1 MTQIALSN
9 RFGLSESSGRK
20 LIKFFSDYIPYTI
33 LKGNKLFT
41 EESYDSLKIIMDI
54 KNRGY
59 SKVEILEILESVDNI
74 FSIDL
79 DNTPYRTL
87 SNSLSQSALSSTV
100 GWSEARGRSWIKSF
114 DEFFQYEVR
123 ANVKYFNEE
132 AVDTLMLIRKINDLG
147 YAKDDVKEILTANKG
162 LTLATFSTLKLKNK
176 RARTSVTNYDKGL
189 SDEIPPRSELM
200 LAILEVLKDK
210 QPCKTTEITDRV
222 AVYLQLSEELQ
233 SMKDEANK
241 EFVFV
246 SRLRSA
252 RGSLKNKA
260 YIVETTKYTYQ
271 ITDTGLEL
279 LSEDEDDIDEEIE
292 ELDTFVDP
300 FDTVE
305 ENVKEIQH
313 QLVNDLLN
321 VIQTIHW
328 RRLEVIVVELL
339 ESMGYGKGEVTQRT
353 RDGGF
358 DGMVLGDE
366 FGFDRIYIQSK
377 RYKKSRKVS
386 ASEVRD
392 FSGTL
397 DSEGSKKGIIITTS
411 SYSREAT
418 NYINKLKEKHIE
430 LIDGERLAKLLIRHK
445 IGVKI
450 RKKIIIQS
458 IDDDYFTG
466 EE

>member
-9 RFGLSESSGRK
+9 RLGLSESYGRQW
-20 LIKFFSDYIPYTI
+20 IKFFSDYIPYTI
-33 LKGNKLFT
+33 FKGNKFFT

-54 KNRGY
+54 KSRGY
-59 SKVEILEILESVDNI
+59 SRMEIKEILDSVDDI
-74 FSIDL
+74 SLIDL
-79 DNTPYRTL
+79 ENTPHR
-87 SNSLSQSALSSTV
+87 SQNNILSQSALSNTV
-100 GWSEARGRSWIKSF
+100 GWSEPKGRSWIKYF
-114 DEFFQYEVR
+114 DEFFQYEVK
-123 ANVKYFNEE
+123 ANVKYFNED
-132 AVDTLMLIRKINDLG
+132 AVDRLKVISKIYDLG
-147 YAKDDVKEILTANKG
+147 YSKPEIKEILTKNKG
-162 LTLATFSTLKLKNK
+162 LTLETLDSIKLKNK
-176 RARTSVTNYDKGL
+176 RSPSTNYDKDL
-189 SDEIPPRSELM
+189 RDEIPPRAELM

-210 QPCKTTEITDRV
+210 QPCKTVEITDRV
-222 AVYLQLSEELQ
+222 ASYLQISEELQ

-246 SRLRSA
+246 VRLRSA
-252 RGSLKNKA
+252 RSSLKNKK
-260 YIVETTKYTYQ
+260 YIIETAKYTYQ
-271 ITDTGLEL
+271 ITDTGYEL

-292 ELDTFVDP
+292 ELDAFIDP
-300 FDTVE
+300 YDKVE
-305 ENVKEIQH
+305 ENVKEIQN
-313 QLVNDLLN
+313 QLVNDLLT
-321 VIQTIHW
+321 VIETMHW

-339 ESMGYGKGEVTQRT
+339 QAMGYGKGEVTQRT
-353 RDGGF
+353 KDGGF
-358 DGMVLGDE
+358 DGILLGDE

-411 SYSREAT
+411 AYTREAI

-445 IGVKI
+445 IGVKV
-450 RKKIIIQS
+450 RKKIIIQA